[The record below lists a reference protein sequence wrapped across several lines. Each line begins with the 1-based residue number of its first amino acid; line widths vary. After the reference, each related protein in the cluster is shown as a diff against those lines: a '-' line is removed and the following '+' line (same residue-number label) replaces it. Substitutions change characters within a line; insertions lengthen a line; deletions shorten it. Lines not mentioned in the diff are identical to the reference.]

1 VIDLISNDFV
11 PVWINV
17 RVTPLPRRAWVPDVL
32 VNARVDA
39 SNKIIDPFSEGFFVR
54 SVVLT
59 PDGETILNRNPTTVG
74 ASLAKAITE
83 GDNMYAAVDAPD
95 YLTMLRHALARLAS
109 R

>member
-1 VIDLISNDFV
+1 
-11 PVWINV
+11 VWINV
-17 RVTPLPRRAWVPDVL
+17 RDTPLPRRAWVPDVL

-39 SNKIIDPFSEGFFVR
+39 SNKIVDPFSEGFFVR

-59 PDGETILNRNPTTVG
+59 PDGETLLNRAPTTVAG
-74 ASLAKAITE
+74 SMAKVIRD
-83 GDNMYAAVDAPD
+83 GDNLYAAVDAPD